1 MDTET
6 TGLDFKTG
14 HRIIEIGCVE
24 IVNRKFTG
32 NEYHTYINPD
42 RESDEGALRVHGL
55 TAEFLSDKPRF
66 VEIYED
72 FIDFIKDSELL
83 IHNAEFDIGFLDNE
97 IKLVSKDL
105 NLVEKEVLK
114 ITDTLQIAREKHP
127 GQRNSLDALVSRYE
141 INGYDREL
149 HGALLDSKI
158 LGDVYLSMTGG
169 QSTLDFTTNEND
181 EKNIKTAKEK
191 SSSKKKLK
199 VINVRFVCQFLL
211 TLNNLVKNMIFKNTQ
226 ETLKTILKYLKNLK
240 LIIFSFRLLKIFIVS
255 KLKIGFF

>member
-1 MDTET
+1 MNRQIILDTET

-42 RESDEGALRVHGL
+42 RDSDEGALRVHGL
-55 TAEFLSDKPRF
+55 TTEFLSDKPRF
-66 VEIYED
+66 SEIYED
-72 FIDFIKDSELL
+72 FISFIKDSELL

-105 NLVEKEVLK
+105 NSIQKEVVK

-127 GQRNSLDALVSRYE
+127 GQRNSLDALVNRYE

-169 QSTLDFTTNEND
+169 QSNLDFTTND
-181 EKNIKTAKEK
+181 THEKNVEEVKEK
-191 SSSKKKLK
+191 TSSRKKLK
-199 VINVRFVCQFLL
+199 VVKVSAKEKAR
-211 TLNNLVKNMIFKNTQ
+211 NLEYLAKMKE
-226 ETLKTILKYLKNLK
+226 ETDVEPIWN
-240 LIIFSFRLLKIFIVS
+240 REHE
-255 KLKIGFF
+255 

>member
-1 MDTET
+1 MNRQIILDTET

-32 NEYHTYINPD
+32 NEYHTYINPGRD
-42 RESDEGALRVHGL
+42 SDEGALRVHGL
-55 TAEFLSDKPRF
+55 TTEFLSDKPRF
-66 VEIYED
+66 SEIYED
-72 FIDFIKDSELL
+72 FISFIKGSELL

-105 NLVEKEVLK
+105 NPMEKEVAK

-127 GQRNSLDALVSRYE
+127 GQRNSLDALVNRYE

-169 QSTLDFTTNEND
+169 QSDLDFTTND
-181 EKNIKTAKEK
+181 SREKNVEEVKEK
-191 SSSKKKLK
+191 TSSRKKLK
-199 VINVRFVCQFLL
+199 VVKVSAKEKAR
-211 TLNNLVKNMIFKNTQ
+211 NLEYLAKMKEETDVEPIWNQ
-226 ETLKTILKYLKNLK
+226 EHE
-240 LIIFSFRLLKIFIVS
+240 
-255 KLKIGFF
+255 

>member
-1 MDTET
+1 MNRQIILDTET

-42 RESDEGALRVHGL
+42 RDSDEGALRVHGL

-66 VEIYED
+66 AEIYED
-72 FIDFIKDSELL
+72 FISFIKDSELL

-105 NLVEKEVLK
+105 NSIEKEVLK

-127 GQRNSLDALVSRYE
+127 GQRNSLDALVNRYA

-169 QSTLDFTTNEND
+169 QSNLDFTTND
-181 EKNIKTAKEK
+181 THEKNVEEVKEK
-191 SSSKKKLK
+191 TSSRKKLK
-199 VINVRFVCQFLL
+199 VVKVSAKEKAR
-211 TLNNLVKNMIFKNTQ
+211 NLEYLAKMKE
-226 ETLKTILKYLKNLK
+226 ETDVEPIWNLEHE
-240 LIIFSFRLLKIFIVS
+240 
-255 KLKIGFF
+255 

>member
-1 MDTET
+1 MNRQIILDTET
-6 TGLDFKTG
+6 TGLDFKAG

-66 VEIYED
+66 AEIYED
-72 FIDFIKDSELL
+72 FISFIKDSELL

-105 NLVEKEVLK
+105 NSIEKEVLK

-127 GQRNSLDALVSRYE
+127 GQRNSLDALVNRYA

-169 QSTLDFTTNEND
+169 QSNLDFTTND
-181 EKNIKTAKEK
+181 THEKNVEEVKEK
-191 SSSKKKLK
+191 TSSRKKLK
-199 VINVRFVCQFLL
+199 VVKVSAKEKAR
-211 TLNNLVKNMIFKNTQ
+211 NLEYLAKMKE
-226 ETLKTILKYLKNLK
+226 ETDVEPIWNLEHE
-240 LIIFSFRLLKIFIVS
+240 
-255 KLKIGFF
+255 